1 MNMKKI
7 SLILLTLACT
17 TAWMACNNAQAR
29 YIDLNTGEN
38 IQVVKDEHGRLVK
51 KEDMR
56 PVRFYIDG
64 KTKDT
69 LDGRTGKVVNGE
81 LVKSDDGEYE
91 YISVREALASDDD
104 FKKKVEKDGDVKIK
118 TGNKKIKI
126 DGKTGE
132 KKVKTGK

>member
-1 MNMKKI
+1 MKKI
-7 SLILLTLACT
+7 SLILLAMACT

-29 YIDLNTGEN
+29 YIDLNSGET
-38 IQVVKDEHGRLVK
+38 IMVVKDEHGRLVNK
-51 KEDMR
+51 QDMR
-56 PVRFYIDG
+56 PVRFYIDA

-81 LVKSDDGEYE
+81 LVKFEDEYE

-118 TGNKKIKI
+118 SGDKKIKI